1 MRCLSV
7 TQPWLSTILYKGKRI
22 ENRVKWQG
30 CSYRGPI
37 LLHAAKSV
45 GSISEFDD
53 VITTLMM
60 NGVTR
65 EYVEAEL
72 AQFGPRRGHRSD
84 VWSPLPKLPRA
95 GIMGRARIA
104 GVISG
109 GRYGDRD
116 FAAYAANTPEGEM
129 QRKWWW
135 GQFALVLEDVE
146 PMPFVPWVGAL
157 GLFEVDV
164 NQLPAEYRHE
174 PGSS

>member
-1 MRCLSV
+1 M
-7 TQPWLSTILYKGKRI
+7 TILYKGKRI
-22 ENRVKWQG
+22 ENREKWQG
-30 CSYRGPI
+30 CSYRGPV

-45 GSISEFDD
+45 GTIDEFDD

-65 EYVEAEL
+65 EYVQTEL
-72 AQFGPRRGHRSD
+72 ARYGPRIGRRD
-84 VWSPLPKLPRA
+84 CVWSPLAKLPRG

-109 GRYGDRD
+109 NRYGERD

-135 GQFALVLEDVE
+135 GKFALVLEDVE
-146 PMPFVPWVGAL
+146 PMPFVPWSGAL
-157 GLFEVDV
+157 GLFEVDE
-164 NQLPAEYRHE
+164 QKLPGEYRR
-174 PGSS
+174 